1 MKTYNI
7 TLAREEIHIVTLTV
21 TADSDE
27 AANKLAREALP
38 DTDFTTSKLVHAD
51 QWVQDVY
58 SRAAA

>member
-38 DTDFTTSKLVHAD
+38 DT
-51 QWVQDVY
+51 VQDVY